1 MNVTLNGNSIQL
13 QADTSLLTLLGIKGL
28 EPERIVIEYNNNIL
42 NKEEW
47 GSIVIKENDKV
58 EVLSFVRGG

>member
-1 MNVTLNGNSIQL
+1 MNVTLNGISIQL
-13 QADTSLLTLLGIKGL
+13 QANTSLLSLLEIKGL
-28 EPERIVIEYNNNIL
+28 KPERIVIDYNSNIL

-47 GSIVIKENDKV
+47 GECVLKENDKV